1 MSKKQ
6 FLVIGVGRFGT
17 SIAKTLYSLGHD
29 VLAIDKNPEAI
40 SDISDYVTHA
50 AQIDATEE
58 KELNTIGIKN
68 FDVTIIAVGE
78 DIQSSIMITLLAK
91 ELGSKYVVVKGISEL
106 HAKVLKKIGADKVV
120 LPERD
125 MGIRLAKN
133 LISSNIL
140 DYITLSS
147 EYGIVEIKVS
157 NKWQNKTLLELNLR
171 SKYEINV
178 VAIERNNKVKLNPLG
193 EEKLYKDDIL
203 IAIGSIKKLSEL
215 EEVKIKYK

>member
-91 ELGSKYVVVKGISEL
+91 ELGSKYVVAKGISEL

-133 LISSNIL
+133 LVSSNIL

-171 SKYEINV
+171 SKYEVNV
-178 VAIERNNKVKLNPLG
+178 VAIERDNKVKLNPLG

-215 EEVKIKYK
+215 DEVKIKYR

>member
-17 SIAKTLYSLGHD
+17 SIAKTLYSLGQD

-68 FDVTIIAVGE
+68 FDVTIIAVGQ
-78 DIQSSIMITLLAK
+78 DIQSSIMITLLAE
-91 ELGSKYVVVKGISEL
+91 ELGSKYVVAKGISEL
-106 HAKVLKKIGADKVV
+106 HAKVLKKIGADKVI

-171 SKYEINV
+171 SKYEVNV
-178 VAIERNNKVKLNPLG
+178 VAIERDNKVKLNPLG

-215 EEVKIKYK
+215 DEVKIKYR

>member
-68 FDVTIIAVGE
+68 FDVTIIAVGQ
-78 DIQSSIMITLLAK
+78 DIQSSIMITLLAE
-91 ELGSKYVVVKGISEL
+91 ELGSKYVVAKGISEL
-106 HAKVLKKIGADKVV
+106 HAKVLKKIGADKVI

-171 SKYEINV
+171 SKYEVNV
-178 VAIERNNKVKLNPLG
+178 VAIERDNKVKLNPLG

-215 EEVKIKYK
+215 DEVKIKYR